1 MFTII
6 VYGLTIPNSI
16 QENTMSVQSVDR
28 ALEILSLFST
38 TSPRLGITEIS
49 KAMGLPKPTV
59 HGLVR
64 TLTSHGFLA
73 QDQDSKKYS
82 LGLKIHEMGTIL
94 AGSLRINQ
102 VGGGPAQMLTRS
114 TGLATRLAI
123 WDQNSALVTLLLFPE
138 SVNVLYHQI
147 GPRIQAYCSS
157 LGKAILAY
165 LPFQEVEQYLVV
177 QPLTPLTKATIT
189 TREDFLEDLAATR
202 ARGYSL
208 DREECISGM
217 SCIGA
222 PIYDYAGTPVGSISI
237 SGSPDQVL
245 GDRQPV
251 LARELILTAQQI
263 SSFMGWRPGEA
274 TQAALV

>member
-1 MFTII
+1 
-6 VYGLTIPNSI
+6 
-16 QENTMSVQSVDR
+16 MSVQSVDR

-38 TSPRLGITEIS
+38 TSPRLGITDIS

-73 QDQDSKKYS
+73 QDPESKKYS

-102 VGGGPAQMLTRS
+102 VGGSPAQMLTRS
-114 TGLATRLAI
+114 TGLATRLGI
-123 WDQNSALVTLLLFPE
+123 WDQQAVLVTLLLFPDT
-138 SVNVLYHQI
+138 VNVLYHHI

-165 LPFQEVEQYLVV
+165 LPRQEVEDYLGKH
-177 QPLTPLTKATIT
+177 PLTPITMTTIT
-189 TREDFLEDLAATR
+189 NRKDLLKDLESTR
-202 ARGYSL
+202 ARGYAL

-222 PIYDYAGTPVGSISI
+222 PIFNYAGAPVGSISI
-237 SGSPDQVL
+237 SGPPDQVL
-245 GDRQPV
+245 GDRTAA
-251 LARELILTAQQI
+251 LARELLLTAQQI

-274 TQAALV
+274 AKAALVTAPRSRVK